1 MRGGGDSSSSSSKP
15 HKRNRL
21 VDKFCRCIKAV
32 RKTVRLRRNPGRAG
46 RSQAAVSAAFGI
58 CTKSVLQTRKKTL
71 FKASCTKRTGGPK
84 LQTQKPLAPLVP
96 MKRPSTPKQK

>member
-1 MRGGGDSSSSSSKP
+1 MDGGAK

-32 RKTVRLRRNPGRAG
+32 RRTVKVRGRVKRGRRA
-46 RSQAAVSAAFGI
+46 QAAESAAFGI

-71 FKASCTKRTGGPK
+71 FKARCTGGPR
-84 LQTQKPLAPLVP
+84 LQTQKPLGPLTP
-96 MKRPSTPKQK
+96 MKHPAGK

>member
-1 MRGGGDSSSSSSKP
+1 MRGGGSSGAKKT

-46 RSQAAVSAAFGI
+46 RSQAAESAAFGI

-71 FKASCTKRTGGPK
+71 FKARCTKRTGGPK
-84 LQTQKPLAPLVP
+84 LQTQKPLGPIT
-96 MKRPSTPKQK
+96 RPSTPKQK

>member
-1 MRGGGDSSSSSSKP
+1 MIGGST

-32 RKTVRLRRNPGRAG
+32 RGTVKLRNRPGRG
-46 RSQAAVSAAFGI
+46 RRAQAAESAAFGI

-71 FKASCTKRTGGPK
+71 FKARCTSRPKR
-84 LQTQKPLAPLVP
+84 LQTQKPLGPLTP
-96 MKRPSTPKQK
+96 MARPIKRKQK

>member
-1 MRGGGDSSSSSSKP
+1 MFGGKAAS

-32 RKTVRLRRNPGRAG
+32 RKTVKVRGKVKRGKAT
-46 RSQAAVSAAFGI
+46 QAAESAAFGI

-71 FKASCTKRTGGPK
+71 FKARCSRNPR
-84 LQTQKPLAPLVP
+84 LQTQKPLGPIVP
-96 MKRPSTPKQK
+96 MKQS

>member
-1 MRGGGDSSSSSSKP
+1 MFGGAVT

-46 RSQAAVSAAFGI
+46 RSQAAESAAFGI

-71 FKASCTKRTGGPK
+71 FKARCTTNPK
-84 LQTQKPLAPLVP
+84 LQTQKPLGPLVP
-96 MKRPSTPKQK
+96 IKHKQK